1 MRILIADDHPIICVA
16 LGEILKAALGDGL
29 ASLETVADSD
39 TLLARYAGARCD
51 LLVLDL
57 MMPGRIGSLTLLE
70 RVVAMRRDIPVVVYS
85 GAHQPLLAQHA
96 LDAGA
101 RAFVSK
107 SSGIELALDAI
118 RVVAAGGLYVDP
130 HIDLDLARR
139 HPWNGLTAGERSV
152 IVSLAG
158 GAHLLALALDTER
171 SYKTVTAHK
180 YNALRKLGLSSKT
193 DLKHYLT
200 QIGLGYL
207 LP

>member
-16 LGEILKAALGDGL
+16 LGELLKAALGDDL
-29 ASLETVADSD
+29 ASLDTVADSD
-39 TLLARYAGARCD
+39 TLLARYPEAACD

-57 MMPGRIGSLTLLE
+57 MMPGRVGNLQLLE
-70 RVVAMRRDIPVVVYS
+70 RVVQLRRDIPVVVYS
-85 GAHQPLLAQHA
+85 GAQQPLLALHA
-96 LDAGA
+96 LEAGA

-107 SSGIELALDAI
+107 ASGVGLALDAV
-118 RVVAAGGLYVDP
+118 RVVAAGGTYVDP
-130 HIDLDLARR
+130 NIDLEHARR
-139 HPWNGLTAGERSV
+139 HPWNDLTAGERSV

-180 YNALRKLGLSSKT
+180 YAALRKLGLSSKT
-193 DLKHYLT
+193 DLKHYLS

>member
-16 LGEILKAALGDGL
+16 LGELLKAALGEDL
-29 ASLETVADSD
+29 ASLDTVADSD
-39 TLLARYAGARCD
+39 TLLARYPEAACD

-57 MMPGRIGSLTLLE
+57 MMPGRVGNLQLLE
-70 RVVAMRRDIPVVVYS
+70 RVVQLRRDIPVVVYS
-85 GAHQPLLAQHA
+85 GAQQPLLALHA
-96 LDAGA
+96 LEAGA

-107 SSGIELALDAI
+107 ASGVGLALDAV
-118 RVVAAGGLYVDP
+118 RVVAAGGTYVDP
-130 HIDLDLARR
+130 NIDLEHARR
-139 HPWNGLTAGERSV
+139 HPWNDLTAGERSV

-180 YNALRKLGLSSKT
+180 YAALRKLGLSSKT
-193 DLKHYLT
+193 DLKHYLS